1 MIFFLPRRH
10 VAKDGRSRQLLLP
23 LPKTAVTSGPS
34 LGPKKKG
41 QSTFFFRCCCCCCC
55 CSRGGE
61 IKKREKW
68 EILKKNVKKKGIFLS
83 RRNTFFNCQSRRCV
97 DDDNVVG
104 DTCDGICPS
113 ASAAEHWA
121 SLFPISMCVLL
132 DFKKYIYFLPSFSL
146 WRETRI
152 RGIPLPPRRYFI
164 DCGWCFSFY

>member
-1 MIFFLPRRH
+1 MIFFPPSTSRGQRWPLSSAPAAASKNGCHIGALPR
-10 VAKDGRSRQLLLP
+10 
-23 LPKTAVTSGPS
+23 TE
-34 LGPKKKG
+34 KKG

-132 DFKKYIYFLPSFSL
+132 DLKKYIYFFTEFFTLERNAHPRNSFA
-146 WRETRI
+146 TA
-152 RGIPLPPRRYFI
+152 
-164 DCGWCFSFY
+164 